1 MRLFFFNY
9 DEISCCL
16 IANFRAQTI
25 TNMNTQ
31 PQIFFW
37 NIPEILNNL
46 VGFLDVASIIE
57 LSHVV
62 PKAADLGGGTV
73 IFTRLVTTAGIRPLS
88 RDQANRTQTQDDSVE
103 LIERLHPIISLI
115 NRMTDPTNAI
125 RILTANVCQQFKATD
140 LEFKAVGVNFMA
152 DNREAT
158 VTPPRFLLD

>member
-1 MRLFFFNY
+1 M
-9 DEISCCL
+9 
-16 IANFRAQTI
+16 
-25 TNMNTQ
+25 
-31 PQIFFW
+31 
-37 NIPEILNNL
+37 
-46 VGFLDVASIIE
+46 
-57 LSHVV
+57 
-62 PKAADLGGGTV
+62 
-73 IFTRLVTTAGIRPLS
+73 
-88 RDQANRTQTQDDSVE
+88 E

>member
-1 MRLFFFNY
+1 MHLFFFNY

-16 IANFRAQTI
+16 IANFRAHTI

-31 PQIFFW
+31 PQVFFW

-88 RDQANRTQTQDDSVE
+88 RDQANWTQTQDDSVA

>member
-1 MRLFFFNY
+1 
-9 DEISCCL
+9 
-16 IANFRAQTI
+16 
-25 TNMNTQ
+25 MNTQ
-31 PQIFFW
+31 PQVFFW

-46 VGFLDVASIIE
+46 VGFLDIASIIE

-62 PKAADLGGGTV
+62 PKAADLAGYTV
-73 IFTRLVTTAGIRPLS
+73 VFTRLVTNAGIRPLS
-88 RDQANRTQTQDDSVE
+88 RYQANRTQTQDDSVA